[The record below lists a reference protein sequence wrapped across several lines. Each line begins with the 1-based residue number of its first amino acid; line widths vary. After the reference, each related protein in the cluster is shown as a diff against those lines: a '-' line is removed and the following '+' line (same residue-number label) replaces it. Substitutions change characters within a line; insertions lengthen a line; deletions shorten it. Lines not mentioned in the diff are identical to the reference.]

1 MIILHMAQIN
11 FFWVTST
18 KFLHGASIKIFFQQ
32 KSGLF
37 KFFIVIIWGGGGG
50 GVVITNFWVVRV
62 FREHSTIIFACI
74 HF

>member
-1 MIILHMAQIN
+1 MAQIN

-37 KFFIVIIWGGGGG
+37 KFIIIIIWGGGGG
-50 GVVITNFWVVRV
+50 CYHTFEG
-62 FREHSTIIFACI
+62 C
-74 HF
+74 